1 MHRHPEKPSEN
12 NPQQLVPNENLASM
26 PEIIIS
32 KEVESQL
39 KGQELNQI
47 VIDSKLELKT
57 KLQTLEAEQKKFE
70 VKSEHVSRKNSI
82 DDSSQKPQP
91 QQKKGIITWFSGVF
105 TKDKKEIKPSTEDE
119 ENKIVPAKE
128 NKDLVKDKKETKLNE
143 DEENKTA
150 IKENKEFTKEK
161 DKRTSILED
170 EESKLILKE
179 IKDSSQTKDKE
190 IQEERIIND
199 SIKDAQEFVLNEVK
213 AENNDENKGEK
224 IPTSE
229 LIEDEEEEENPVEM
243 SICAHLINQ
252 KNEEDLTEI
261 FNSNKVNE
269 EQYFKD
275 PIKVL
280 TNPNL
285 MVKIDEH
292 LYEWKIAEPLIIA
305 KLVFH
310 QVENWF

>member
-1 MHRHPEKPSEN
+1 
-12 NPQQLVPNENLASM
+12 M

-39 KGQELNQI
+39 KGQESNQI
-47 VIDSKLELKT
+47 VIDPKLEDKT
-57 KLQTLEAEQKKFE
+57 KLQILEAEQKKFE

-82 DDSSQKPQP
+82 DDSSLKPQL

-105 TKDKKEIKPSTEDE
+105 TKDKKEIKPSIEDE
-119 ENKIVPAKE
+119 ESKMPAKE
-128 NKDLVKDKKETKLNE
+128 NKDLVKDKKETKPNE
-143 DEENKTA
+143 DEENKTT
-150 IKENKEFTKEK
+150 IKEK

-170 EESKLILKE
+170 EESKLIILKE
-179 IKDSSQTKDKE
+179 NKDSSQTKDKE
-190 IQEERIIND
+190 MQERIINN
-199 SIKDAQEFVLNEVK
+199 SFKDAQEFVLNEVK
-213 AENNDENKGEK
+213 AENNDENQGEK
-224 IPTSE
+224 IPSSE
-229 LIEDEEEEENPVEM
+229 IIEDKEEEENPVEM

-285 MVKIDEH
+285 MVKIDDH

-310 QVENWF
+310 QVDDWL

>member
-1 MHRHPEKPSEN
+1 MEN
-12 NPQQLVPNENLASM
+12 NPQPLVPNENLASM

-39 KGQELNQI
+39 KGQESNQI
-47 VIDSKLELKT
+47 PIDQKVEDKT
-57 KLQTLEAEQKKFE
+57 KLQILEAEQRKFE

-82 DDSSQKPQP
+82 DESSQKPQP

-105 TKDKKEIKPSTEDE
+105 TKDKKEIKPSIEDE
-119 ENKIVPAKE
+119 ESKMPAKE
-128 NKDLVKDKKETKLNE
+128 NKDLIKDKKDSKAHE
-143 DEENKTA
+143 DEESKTTV
-150 IKENKEFTKEK
+150 KENKESPKEK

-170 EESKLILKE
+170 EEIKLILKE
-179 IKDSSQTKDKE
+179 NKNSL
-190 IQEERIIND
+190 
-199 SIKDAQEFVLNEVK
+199 KDAQEFVLNEVK
-213 AENNDENKGEK
+213 AENNDENQQDK
-224 IPTSE
+224 IPSSE

-310 QVENWF
+310 QVIDKF

>member
-1 MHRHPEKPSEN
+1 
-12 NPQQLVPNENLASM
+12 M

-32 KEVESQL
+32 KEVDSQL
-39 KGQELNQI
+39 KGQESIQI
-47 VIDSKLELKT
+47 LIDPKLEDKT
-57 KLQTLEAEQKKFE
+57 KLQILEAEQKKFE

-105 TKDKKEIKPSTEDE
+105 TKDKKEIKSSIEDE
-119 ENKIVPAKE
+119 ESKMPAKE
-128 NKDLVKDKKETKLNE
+128 NKDIVKDKKEAKPNE
-143 DEENKTA
+143 DEENKTT

-161 DKRTSILED
+161 DKRTSILE
-170 EESKLILKE
+170 EEENKLNLKE
-179 IKDSSQTKDKE
+179 NKDSSQTKDKE
-190 IQEERIIND
+190 IQERIINN
-199 SIKDAQEFVLNEVK
+199 SIKDAEEFVLNEVK
-213 AENNDENKGEK
+213 AENNDENQKEK
-224 IPTSE
+224 IPSSE

-285 MVKIDEH
+285 MVKIDDH

-310 QVENWF
+310 QVYS